1 MPYPVKPFAI
11 LILLAGLASTIACKK
26 NGSNPAP
33 PPGTDKK
40 PSVYLLGTTGDSIVY
55 WKDDTL
61 VLVDTMSTHRPGSL
75 TPQETNLTGI
85 AVAGGHV
92 YVSGWITW
100 NNGQIVY
107 GIPMLWTDG
116 KMTLLPDPSNQ
127 GTTGGV
133 FANGSDVYVVG
144 NVGTARGRA
153 AVVWKNGIPSLMPD
167 TGSLNEYVSGIA
179 VSGSDVYV
187 SGGNYS
193 QYLPSS
199 SASYYACYWKNGQ
212 IHSLDSGLIEFYPAS
227 TLILGY
233 PTTTGLFV
241 SGSDVYISG
250 KKDSAFPSSTPQ
262 SYSYKERAMYWK
274 NGTPVLLPVTD
285 QGTEALAIV
294 EANDNVYL
302 AGIVNYIGSYGATM
316 WKNGVLQ
323 PIPFPGIKSSA
334 NGIAVSGTD
343 VYVAGVEYINGK
355 SYATRW
361 KNNVATHLGTGGAA
375 YKIIVQ

>member
-11 LILLAGLASTIACKK
+11 LILVAGLASTTACKK
-26 NGSNPAP
+26 NGDHPAP
-33 PPGTDKK
+33 PPVTDKK

-61 VLVDTMSTHRPGSL
+61 VLLGTTGSV
-75 TPQETNLTGI
+75 ETYVNDI
-85 AVAGGHV
+85 AVTGGHV
-92 YVSGWITW
+92 YVSGGTHTYDFRILFGT
-100 NNGQIVY
+100 
-107 GIPMLWTDG
+107 PMLWTDG
-116 KMTLLPDPSNQ
+116 KMTQLPDTSGL

-133 FANGSDVYVVG
+133 FANGSDVYVAG
-144 NVGTARGRA
+144 TVGTAQGPT
-153 AVVWKNGIPSLMPD
+153 AVVWKNGVASLMPD
-167 TGSLNEYVSGIA
+167 TGRLNEYVNGIA

-193 QYLPSS
+193 QYLSPS
-199 SASYYACYWKNGQ
+199 SASYLACYWKNGK
-212 IHSLDSGLIEFYPAS
+212 IHSLDSGLIGRYPAS

-250 KKDSAFPSSTPQ
+250 IKDSAFPSSTPQ
-262 SYSYKERAMYWK
+262 AYSYKERAMYWK

-285 QGTEALAIV
+285 QGTQALAIV

-302 AGIVNYIGSYGATM
+302 AGIVNYIGSSGATM
-316 WKNGVLQ
+316 WNNGVLQ
-323 PIPFPGIKSSA
+323 PIPFSGPKSSA

-343 VYVAGVEYINGK
+343 VYVAGMEYVNGK

-361 KNNVATHLGTGGAA
+361 KNGVATHLGSGGAA